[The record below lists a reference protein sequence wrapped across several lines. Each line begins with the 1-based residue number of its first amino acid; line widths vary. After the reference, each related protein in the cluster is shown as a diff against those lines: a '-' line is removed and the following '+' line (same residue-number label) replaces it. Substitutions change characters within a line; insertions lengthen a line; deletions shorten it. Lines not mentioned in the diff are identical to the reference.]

1 MLGMKNIV
9 ILTGSGISAESGLKT
24 FRSED
29 GLWLN
34 HRVEDVCTVEAFERN
49 PALVHSFYNELR
61 PIMMKATPNAG
72 HQAIT
77 MLQQELP
84 DVTINVVTQN
94 VDLLHEKAGSK
105 NIYHI
110 HGRIDEC
117 ICMNCGHVLTTLGDV
132 ESDEACPECHV
143 QGMLKPNIV
152 FFGEMPKYMD
162 EVDKMLAECDMFIA
176 IGTSGIVYPAAG
188 FVRQAK
194 FYGAKTYLF
203 NLDPCNN
210 SSQFDQEILGKASQ
224 TFPKFAEDLINELRP
239 IQNGKMKVKS

>member
-1 MLGMKNIV
+1 MKNIV

-34 HRVEDVCTVEAFERN
+34 HRIEDVCTVEAFERN

-61 PIMMKATPNAG
+61 PIMMAAKPNAG

-77 MLQQELP
+77 LLQQKLP
-84 DVTINVVTQN
+84 QTTINVITQN
-94 VDLLHEKAGSK
+94 VDLLHEKAGTQ

-117 ICMNCGHVLTTLGDV
+117 VCMNCGHIIKTTGNV
-132 ESDEACPECHV
+132 KSDQICPACHI

-152 FFGEMPKYMD
+152 FFGEMPQHMD
-162 EVDKMLAECDMFIA
+162 EVNYMLSHCDMFIA

-188 FVRQAK
+188 FVRMAK
-194 FYGAKTYLF
+194 LYGAKTYLF
-203 NLDPCNN
+203 NLESCAN
-210 SSQFDQEILGKASQ
+210 SSMFDNEILGKASK
-224 TFPKFAEDLINELRP
+224 TFPQFVSDLL
-239 IQNGKMKVKS
+239 KK

>member
-1 MLGMKNIV
+1 M

-34 HRVEDVCTVEAFERN
+34 YKVEDVCTVEAFEQN
-49 PALVHSFYNELR
+49 PAFVHSFYNELR
-61 PIMMKATPNAG
+61 PIMLNALPNAG

-77 MLQQELP
+77 TLQQELP
-84 DVTINVVTQN
+84 HININVITQN
-94 VDLLHEKAGSK
+94 VDLLHEKAGNK

-117 ICMNCGHVLTTLGDV
+117 VCMNCGHIIKTLGDV
-132 ESDEACPECHV
+132 ETDEICPQCNTM
-143 QGMLKPNIV
+143 GMLKPNIV
-152 FFGEMPKYMD
+152 FFCETPQYMD
-162 EVDKMLAECDMFIA
+162 AVDKMLSECDMFIA
-176 IGTSGIVYPAAG
+176 IGTSGVVYPAAG

-194 FYGAKTYLF
+194 LHGAQTYLF

-210 SSQFDQEILGKASQ
+210 STSFDKEILGKASQ
-224 TFPKFAEDLINELRP
+224 TFPKFVEQLIQELKP
-239 IQNGKMKVKS
+239 KG

>member
-1 MLGMKNIV
+1 MKNIV

-61 PIMMKATPNAG
+61 PIMMKATPNAA

-94 VDLLHEKAGSK
+94 VDLLHEKAGTK

-117 ICMNCGHVLTTLGDV
+117 VCMNCGHVLSTFGDV
-132 ESDEACPECHV
+132 ESDETCPECHV

-162 EVDKMLAECDMFIA
+162 EVDKMLTECDMFIA

-224 TFPKFAEDLINELRP
+224 TFPKFAEELINEYKK
-239 IQNGKMKVKS
+239 GDK

>member
-1 MLGMKNIV
+1 MKNIV

-24 FRSED
+24 FRSGD

-34 HRVEDVCTVEAFERN
+34 HKIEDVCTVEAFERN

-61 PIMMKATPNAG
+61 PIMMKALPNAA

-77 MLQQELP
+77 TLQQKLP
-84 DVTINVVTQN
+84 KLNINIVTQN
-94 VDLLHEKAGSK
+94 VDLLHEKAKSK

-117 ICMNCGHVLTTLGDV
+117 VCMNCGHIIKTFADV
-132 ESDEACPECHV
+132 ESDEVCPQCQV

-152 FFGEMPKYMD
+152 FFGEMPQHMS
-162 EVDKMLAECDMFIA
+162 EVDYMLSHCDLFIA

-194 FYGAKTYLF
+194 FHGAKTYLF

-210 SSQFDQEILGKASQ
+210 SSLFDEEILGKASQ
-224 TFPKFAEDLINELRP
+224 TFPKFARQLINEINR
-239 IQNGKMKVKS
+239 QS

>member
-1 MLGMKNIV
+1 MKNIV

-34 HRVEDVCTVEAFERN
+34 YRVEDVCTVEAFEKN
-49 PALVHSFYNELR
+49 PVFVHGFYNQLR
-61 PIMMKATPNAG
+61 PIMMKAEPNAA
-72 HQAIT
+72 HLAIT
-77 MLQQELP
+77 RLQEALP
-84 DVTINVVTQN
+84 GITINVVTQN

-117 ICMNCGHVLTTLGDV
+117 VCTNCGHLVKTPGDV
-132 ESDEACPECHV
+132 EGDEPCPQCQME
-143 QGMLKPNIV
+143 GMFKPNIV

-162 EVDKMLAECDMFIA
+162 EVDKMLSACDMFIA
-176 IGTSGIVYPAAG
+176 IGTSGVVYPAAG

-194 FYGAKTYLF
+194 WHGAKTCLF
-203 NLDPCNN
+203 NLDPCEN
-210 SSQFDQEILGKASQ
+210 SSAFDEEILGKASQ
-224 TFPKFAEDLINELRP
+224 TFPKFVEDLIN
-239 IQNGKMKVKS
+239 KVNI

>member
-1 MLGMKNIV
+1 MKNIV

-34 HRVEDVCTVEAFERN
+34 HKIEDVCTVEAFERN

-61 PIMMKATPNAG
+61 PIMMNAKPNAG

-77 MLQQELP
+77 LLQQKLP
-84 DVTINVVTQN
+84 NVNINVVTQN
-94 VDLLHEKAGSK
+94 VDLLHEKAGNK

-110 HGRIDEC
+110 HGQIDEC
-117 ICMNCGHVLTTLGDV
+117 ICLNCGHIMKTLNDV
-132 ESDEACPECHV
+132 ESDEICSHC
-143 QGMLKPNIV
+143 QTKGMLKPNIV

-162 EVDKMLAECDMFIA
+162 EVDKMLAKCDMFIA
-176 IGTSGIVYPAAG
+176 IGTSGVVYPAAG

-194 FYGAKTYLF
+194 FYGAETYLF
-203 NLDPCNN
+203 NLESCNN
-210 SSQFDQEILGKASQ
+210 SSAFDKEILGKASE
-224 TFPKFAEDLINELRP
+224 TFPKFAEQLIDE
-239 IQNGKMKVKS
+239 IH